1 MVENPFKKFVFLCL
15 LPNVLILGLLWGI
28 IPMINSRG
36 YWFIDTTLI
45 ITFSLI
51 TPLTLFSTTYLVY
64 GKDDRIS
71 GFKRLFFATLKTIL
85 IYIPFFAVLMP
96 FMNSL
101 DWDSPLQIPSMILL
115 IASPIVLFLYL
126 GIKNFS
132 KDYVLPKKSNV
143 KKVVIILYL
152 TLVAISFPSLIEQFS
167 NISNSNSNSSSSSS
181 SSSKKSFSRSEVY
194 SWYSSSYPNARIMV
208 DSAGDNWRVTII
220 NQSGSSKIIN
230 VPKYQ

>member
-15 LPNVLILGLLWGI
+15 LPNVLVLGLLWGI

-71 GFKRLFFATLKTIL
+71 GFKRLLKTIL
-85 IYIPFFAVLMP
+85 IYIPFFAVLMV
-96 FMNSL
+96 FIETL
-101 DWDSPLQIPSMILL
+101 DWDSPLQIPSEILL

-152 TLVAISFPSLIEQFS
+152 ILVAISFLSLIEQF
-167 NISNSNSNSSSSSS
+167 
-181 SSSKKSFSRSEVY
+181 
-194 SWYSSSYPNARIMV
+194 
-208 DSAGDNWRVTII
+208 T
-220 NQSGSSKIIN
+220 
-230 VPKYQ
+230 